1 MTIYTSPTCSK
12 CKTLKKVLTEKGILF
27 DEVVIDIMIA
37 SDMDKLFEEANFMNI
52 PFVKKDE
59 KYIAFPEI
67 FKWAL
72 AQEAQS

>member
-12 CKTLKKVLTEKGILF
+12 CKQLKKVLTEK
-27 DEVVIDIMIA
+27 
-37 SDMDKLFEEANFMNI
+37 NI
-52 PFVKKDE
+52 PFTESEDIDSLME
-59 KYIAFPEI
+59 KTDIMSLPVVEKNGVYIGFTEI